1 MHHLLRYRC
10 VLTASVTII
19 YPTYMTG
26 VVNSFII
33 CLYSIS
39 SIPDSNTRASWRSSC
54 HKGKV
59 LHSGWVF
66 GTSRSF
72 LSPYWSH
79 FFQCF
84 VRELYYITHNIY
96 SMYDARM
103 LTWRHFCVRCRE
115 SAQPVVTDGIT
126 VTPTSP
132 ARWTRKTS
140 AVSSVTVGTSFS
152 GCTCGSTSS
161 CDGQQ
166 PHVLHSPHPPQAP
179 PTWPSPTIV
188 QTARKGPPLPNHLTH
203 VPFSVCPIKNVF
215 FFFLFEKLSQDRFTK
230 YHPGLTEAP
239 SRTFALSRSEPLPFL
254 SVPD

>member
-33 CLYSIS
+33 CFWSSIS

-72 LSPYWSH
+72 LSPNWSH

-96 SMYDARM
+96 SMYNARM
-103 LTWRHFCVRCRE
+103 LTWRHFCVRYRE

-166 PHVLHSPHPPQAP
+166 PHVLHSPPPSPKPRLPGPPPQ
-179 PTWPSPTIV
+179 SSRR
-188 QTARKGPPLPNHLTH
+188 QEKDHLTQ
-203 VPFSVCPIKNVF
+203 PPDPRPIFSVSN
-215 FFFLFEKLSQDRFTK
+215 
-230 YHPGLTEAP
+230 
-239 SRTFALSRSEPLPFL
+239 
-254 SVPD
+254 